1 MIPIAT
7 NENIVTDR
15 TTEGAKP
22 ARIPKENKQHRI
34 ISNLIKEPRFVLGMG
49 FNKSCKIKIKPICN
63 PDTDMY
69 GTSILVI
76 PNNICQYPVVVPL
89 LKLLQRLFCFM
100 EVIFSKL

>member
-1 MIPIAT
+1 MISIAT

-49 FNKSCKIKIKPICN
+49 FNIKVAK
-63 PDTDMY
+63 
-69 GTSILVI
+69 
-76 PNNICQYPVVVPL
+76 
-89 LKLLQRLFCFM
+89 LK
-100 EVIFSKL
+100 